1 MANLQQLYQDVIL
14 DHNKNPRNFKEV
26 PTPTHKA
33 HGVNPLCGDDYW
45 ITLEV
50 KDNAISAIGFTGS
63 GCAISKS
70 SGSLMTSMVKDK
82 TVQEALALKDHFLT
96 MITTDCTDECRQKV
110 GRLKALEGVK
120 QFPVR
125 VKCATL
131 VWRAL
136 EAALE
141 KGILEISTE
150 SQPQL

>member
-14 DHNKNPRNFKEV
+14 DHNKNPRNFKHIENSS
-26 PTPTHKA
+26 HQA

-45 ITLEV
+45 VSLIVENNLIIE
-50 KDNAISAIGFTGS
+50 AGFTGS

-70 SGSLMTSMVKDK
+70 SGSLMTSMVKNQKVED
-82 TVQEALALKDHFLT
+82 ALALKNEFLKLV
-96 MITTDCTDECRQKV
+96 TTDCTEECRSKV

-141 KGILEISTE
+141 TGKNEISTE
-150 SQPQL
+150 KGE